1 MIILIWQ
8 TKTFASYLTEYR
20 ITIFIHSLIF
30 KEGGTIGVCLFCC
43 KIKATVLFWPTM

>member
-8 TKTFASYLTEYR
+8 TKTFASYLTQYR

-30 KEGGTIGVCLFCC
+30 KQDSTYYYNWSLF
-43 KIKATVLFWPTM
+43 ILLQN